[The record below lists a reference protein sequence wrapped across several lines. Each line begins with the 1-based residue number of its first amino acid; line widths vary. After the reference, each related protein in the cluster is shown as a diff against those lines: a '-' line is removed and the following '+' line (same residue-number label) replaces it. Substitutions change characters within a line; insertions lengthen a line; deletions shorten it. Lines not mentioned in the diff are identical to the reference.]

1 MTDIFKKIELF
12 LYELKYIHTNR
23 KTSLKPRRS
32 FLSTFLGENKK
43 KSKKKIF
50 RKKKKFREIFFF
62 AKIQKKYAKINSF

>member
-43 KSKKKIF
+43 KSKNKNF
-50 RKKKKFREIFFF
+50 EKKKFREK
-62 AKIQKKYAKINSF
+62 KILLRKFQKYAKKKSF